1 MKNKTNNEEEN
12 VQETYK
18 VEAQIINSN
27 DSGQKL
33 TTPMAIIVAG
43 FLIMVGMFANNMPI
57 VDKIK
62 DKVVDTEKVE
72 EVDTNVVATLNPVSA
87 SEHILGDLSKAE
99 VTIVEFSDLECPY
112 CKTFH
117 TALHSEFAK
126 YPGKIAWVYRHFPLD
141 SLHPKARNEALA
153 SECAA
158 TIGGNDA
165 FWKYIDIIFANTPSN
180 NGLDSAL
187 LPVFAEKIG
196 LNKALFTKC
205 LIKDTNGGES
215 LETTQEEKVSADYQD
230 GVRAGVTGTPHSILI
245 LKDGTQIPIKGA
257 DIVGLNKTLEVI
269 LK

>member
-1 MKNKTNNEEEN
+1 MENNTNLDGA
-12 VQETYK
+12 K
-18 VEAQIINSN
+18 VEVVSESNSVKINSP
-27 DSGQKL
+27 KL
-33 TTPMAIIVAG
+33 STPVAIITAG
-43 FLIMVGMFANNMPI
+43 FLIMIAIFATNMKTPKI
-57 VDKIK
+57 SDKIPVN
-62 DKVVDTEKVE
+62 DQLDGVVE
-72 EVDTNVVATLNPVSA
+72 ERIMLEPVSE
-87 SEHILGDLSKAE
+87 SDHILGDINKAE
-99 VTIVEFSDLECPY
+99 IVIVEFSDLECPY

-117 TALHSEFAK
+117 AALQKTFAK
-126 YPGKIAWVYRHFPLD
+126 YSGKIAWVYRHFPLD

-187 LPVFAEKIG
+187 LPVFALIIG